1 MYGWSYHSPLT
12 DYVNAHY
19 GDIVSPSFS
28 PLAEAYVA
36 QRAGE
41 LEQSIIDSY
50 AQDLLTNEQSEF
62 IANRVNME
70 LASYKAEQ
78 LDMIIPELVAGF
90 AAQESNIDSMIPDSS
105 IVQNTARDIMNFGKD
120 ETFTAS
126 SGGLVQPLGGD
137 GVIND
142 KALAGLGAAENM
154 MLLNAFGS
162 VAPEINALAS
172 ESIFLDASGGQIDA
186 VAMLADILKSPTE
199 EEKAMIDAAVLLM
212 VDLKALEAEGV
223 DPAKIAEIKDEA
235 ARTLAAAM
243 LAQAIP
249 DLLKEGDV
257 AALRESFAELNARK
271 NELLK
276 SYADS
281 VKPYYDEIRKD
292 LADNMDALQNSNL
305 LSKELTEKEMEKLPP
320 IELEKIIEKLRRA
333 KAKGF
338 AVEYILQQDAKYRKK
353 YIDPNRATLQAGM
366 KEMLK
371 SFSSRIT
378 AIINDANAAKKTSA
392 AVHTPPAVA
401 PVQ

>member
-1 MYGWSYHSPLT
+1 
-12 DYVNAHY
+12 
-19 GDIVSPSFS
+19 
-28 PLAEAYVA
+28 
-36 QRAGE
+36 
-41 LEQSIIDSY
+41 
-50 AQDLLTNEQSEF
+50 
-62 IANRVNME
+62 
-70 LASYKAEQ
+70 
-78 LDMIIPELVAGF
+78 
-90 AAQESNIDSMIPDSS
+90 MIPDSS